1 MDPLLHAANL
11 LLLLA
16 LSARGMLLL
25 RGLHIAASL
34 LFLAYASLQPVPVWP
49 SVAWNLLFGAINL
62 RQGWLAILARRP
74 PAFTAEEQRI
84 CHSHAF
90 VDLPLHPVRRL
101 LDAGQWVQETEATQL
116 TTGGQPTAHLW
127 LIADGQVDLRALHGP
142 ARTLGPGDFL
152 GDAAFLRH
160 GHASSDAVA
169 ATPLR
174 FVRWH
179 SAELRRA
186 CERDPALADVVQR
199 ALGRG
204 LARAL
209 ERPR

>member
-1 MDPLLHAANL
+1 MDLLLHAANL

-16 LSARGMLLL
+16 LSARGILLL

-34 LFLAYASLQPVPVWP
+34 LFLAFALLQPAPLW
-49 SVAWNLLFGAINL
+49 SSIGWNLVFGAINL

-74 PAFTAEEQRI
+74 PAFTAEEQRLQA
-84 CHSHAF
+84 HAF
-90 VDLPLHPVRRL
+90 ADLPLHPVRRL
-101 LDAGQWVQETEATQL
+101 LDAGQWVEAAAAAAL
-116 TTGGQPTAHLW
+116 TTGGQPAVHLW
-127 LIADGQVDLRALHGP
+127 LIADGHVDLRPLHGP

-160 GHASSDAVA
+160 GPTSSDAVA
-169 ATPLR
+169 VTPLR
-174 FVRWH
+174 LLRWQA
-179 SAELRRA
+179 AELREA
-186 CERDPALADVVQR
+186 CARDPALADVVQR